1 MSTTSFLLRK
11 ARFFQKKLANCASVK
26 ETVTFAHFAVA
37 CSLINSFCFEL
48 KKTFHRKLFLSS
60 TQRSALPG

>member
-26 ETVTFAHFAVA
+26 ETMSSITSISNNIHALCLNARV
-37 CSLINSFCFEL
+37 FC
-48 KKTFHRKLFLSS
+48 
-60 TQRSALPG
+60 